1 MAPMPE
7 APRIGTEFAGY
18 RIDSLIGR
26 GGMSVVYRAENPR
39 LGNMVAL
46 KLLSSE
52 LADDE
57 TFRER
62 FVRESRLAAGLNH
75 PNIIPIYD
83 AGAFDGVLYI
93 AMRYVE
99 GSDLK
104 QLIRTRG
111 GLAPEQAV
119 AILAQVA
126 RALDA
131 AHRRGLVHR
140 DVKPANILVEGDED
154 GNSSHAYLADF
165 GLMKHPASRT
175 GLTATGQFMGTIDY
189 VAPEQIEG
197 REVDARTDEY
207 SLGCVL
213 YECLT
218 GRVPFVKDA
227 DVAVMWAHMN
237 EAPERVSV
245 LRPGIPA
252 ALDAVIAKALSK
264 APDDRYQTCSEMVAA
279 AAAAVAGAATAP
291 APVPADATRARPAPV
306 PIPVPVPEP
315 EPAAAAPPPAAEP
328 EQVTRAAVPPP
339 PPPSSPKPPSG
350 RGSGSRGSRA
360 PLLVAALLAATLIGA
375 GAAYAINRSTGDS
388 SSAGTTHK
396 TGAMHTTGSTPT
408 SGMSSM
414 PSSGDT
420 MDSTS
425 DGQMALGDQFK
436 QTFPDLVDSCQFTD
450 TVMCMDMPA
459 VSINGK
465 KGRASQL
472 TLTPFTTSFERGT
485 AYTHMFNKARAS
497 DSKLGDAASGPC
509 YGHTWEHENY
519 WYHTPEHQEKVNHGA
534 NGNVFCYTNDDGDKV
549 IVWTQEGTM
558 DNTDPFI
565 GEVVAPTTV
574 DAFRTFFYVHHNIG
588 M

>member
-18 RIDSLIGR
+18 HIDSLIGR

-99 GSDLK
+99 GADLK

-140 DVKPANILVEGDED
+140 DVKPANILVEGTED
-154 GNSSHAYLADF
+154 DNSSHAYLADF

-197 REVDARTDEY
+197 KEVDARTDEY

-237 EAPERVSV
+237 EAPESVSV
-245 LRPGIPA
+245 LRPGIPS

-306 PIPVPVPEP
+306 PIPVPEP
-315 EPAAAAPPPAAEP
+315 EPAAAATPPPPAAEP

-339 PPPSSPKPPSG
+339 PPPSSPTPPSG
-350 RGSGSRGSRA
+350 RGSGNRGGRGSRA
-360 PLLVAALLAATLIGA
+360 PLLVAALVAATLIGA
-375 GAAYAINRSTGDS
+375 GAAYAINRSTGSS

-414 PSSGDT
+414 PSSSDT
-420 MDSTS
+420 SSTS
-425 DGQMALGDQFK
+425 AGQMALNDQFK
-436 QTFPDLVDSCQFTD
+436 QTFPELKDSCQFTD
-450 TVMCMDMPA
+450 TVTCMDMPE
-459 VSINGK
+459 V
-465 KGRASQL
+465 Q
-472 TLTPFTTSFERGT
+472 
-485 AYTHMFNKARAS
+485 ARA
-497 DSKLGDAASGPC
+497 GRPGWRA
-509 YGHTWEHENY
+509 
-519 WYHTPEHQEKVNHGA
+519 
-534 NGNVFCYTNDDGDKV
+534 
-549 IVWTQEGTM
+549 I
-558 DNTDPFI
+558 
-565 GEVVAPTTV
+565 
-574 DAFRTFFYVHHNIG
+574 
-588 M
+588 